1 MSEMKPR
8 AQNVQK
14 QTQEVLDRFGI
25 EIDVAIKVL
34 IAAVVFGLVAALVDR
49 IFALPS
55 KYLVFFFGYIVAAV
69 NGPTY
74 SFLKGKDNLAGL
86 IMAAVDG
93 FIAFLAWWILRKI
106 LGDQS
111 EGVFKYNTADQWNF
125 WKVLLDGVILG
136 LVGWGW
142 FALLRRLPAR
152 LLS

>member
-1 MSEMKPR
+1 MSEMRPR

-14 QTQEVLDRFGI
+14 QTEEVLNRFGI
-25 EIDVAIKVL
+25 EIDLAIKVL
-34 IAAVVFGLVAALVDR
+34 IAAIVLGLVAALVDR

-69 NGPTY
+69 SGPAY
-74 SFLKGKDNLAGL
+74 SFLKGRENLAGA
-86 IMAAVDG
+86 IMAAVTG

-142 FALLRRLPAR
+142 FAVLRRLPAR
-152 LLS
+152 LL

>member
-25 EIDVAIKVL
+25 EIDLAIKVL
-34 IAAVVFGLVAALVDR
+34 IAAVVFGLVAAVVDR
-49 IFALPS
+49 VLSLPTDALAF
-55 KYLVFFFGYIVAAV
+55 LFGWIVAAV

-74 SFLKGKDNLAGL
+74 AFLKGKDNLAGV
-86 IMAAVDG
+86 IMSAVNG
-93 FIAFLAWWILRKI
+93 FIALLAWWIVAKI
-106 LGDQS
+106 LGGQVVS
-111 EGVFKYNTADQWNF
+111 KLEADQLNF

>member
-1 MSEMKPR
+1 MSEMRPR

-14 QTQEVLDRFGI
+14 QTEEVLNRFGI
-25 EIDVAIKVL
+25 EIDLAIKVL
-34 IAAVVFGLVAALVDR
+34 IAAIVAGLVAALVDR

-55 KYLVFFFGYIVAAV
+55 KYLVFMFGYIVAAV
-69 NGPTY
+69 SGPVY
-74 SFLKGKDNLAGL
+74 SFLKGKENLAGA
-86 IMAAVDG
+86 IMAAVAG

-111 EGVFKYNTADQWNF
+111 EGVFKYNPADQWNF

-142 FALLRRLPAR
+142 FAVLRRLPAR
-152 LLS
+152 LL